1 MRFVGGAL
9 LVGAAAL
16 LGCGAHRTTERVFDG
31 HTVVGPYIEPEA
43 YAAFADGVYREA
55 HGDANGALRAYR
67 RAQASD
73 SDSPA
78 IAVRIAS
85 LTCSTDLDAALSE
98 LDTAGIGQNY
108 APAWLE
114 RGRCLRQH
122 GQSEEALAAVR
133 RAVALDANAP
143 DANLLAAQLLREQ
156 QATQAASAWLFAWML
171 ADPEAAARR
180 ASVEAEARKLGDG
193 ELAELARSSDGA
205 DRQPAPFDAPDAAA
219 PSPLERA
226 RQASASEPALALAEA
241 RRVLAAN
248 PRDADALVIASSA
261 AHRLGDE
268 RVLAELLRAAA
279 TTSLPSADLVPLVL
293 ELLRHRVGDDA
304 AEIWA
309 EAYGARSARP

>member
-1 MRFVGGAL
+1 MRLLGGAL
-9 LVGAAAL
+9 LLGAAAV

-55 HGDANGALRAYR
+55 HGDTAGALRSYR

-85 LTCSTDLDAALSE
+85 LTCSTDLETALAE
-98 LDTAGIGQNY
+98 LDTSGIGQSY

-114 RGRCLRQH
+114 RARCLRQH
-122 GQSEEALAAVR
+122 GQSEQALVAVR
-133 RAVALDANAP
+133 RAVMLDADAP

-156 QATQAASAWLFAWML
+156 QATQAASAWLFAWLL
-171 ADPEAAARR
+171 ADPR
-180 ASVEAEARKLGDG
+180 ALTRGASIEAEARKLGDR
-193 ELAELARSSDGA
+193 ELAELARRGESAIREPALLDPSGA
-205 DRQPAPFDAPDAAA
+205 AEAP
-219 PSPLERA
+219 PLERA
-226 RQASASEPALALAEA
+226 RQASASDPALALDEA

-248 PRDADALVIASSA
+248 PRDGDALVIALLA

-268 RVLAELLRAAA
+268 RVLGELLRTAA
-279 TTSLPSADLVPLVL
+279 TTSLPGADLAPLMI
-293 ELLRHRVGDDA
+293 ELLRHRVGDGA
-304 AEIWA
+304 AETWA
-309 EAYGARSARP
+309 EAYRVRSTRR